1 MYCTVTELKTYLG
14 DIPSTDDALLA
25 TLVNAA
31 HQRIN
36 DDSRRSFEATA
47 DTVHYL
53 DARDY
58 VDGVELELD
67 GDLSYIASVT
77 IDGVVLP
84 ATEYVTYPRNSTP
97 WQVLRMRS
105 NSAYGWQYSTS
116 PEDAIAVTGRWA
128 VMHSKPVTAIARTA
142 NVVTATVSDTSGLGV
157 GASIYVAG
165 VADTTFNGGA
175 FTLTAVTSNTVTWA
189 QTATNATDTA
199 GTLLFTPA
207 SIRQACTRLAAFLYR
222 QKDTQGGAQE
232 QPILAGDGSVIMPT
246 TLPRDVQILLQPWV
260 KIR

>member
-1 MYCTVTELKTYLG
+1 MYCTVDELKTYLSITTSG
-14 DIPSTDDALLA
+14 DDTLLA

-36 DDSRRSFEATA
+36 DDTRRNFEATA
-47 DTVHYL
+47 DTVRYYDAVEDTDGPYL
-53 DARDY
+53 Y
-58 VDGVELELD
+58 VDDV
-67 GDLSYIASVT
+67 SYISGITSGGSTV
-77 IDGVVLP
+77 P

-97 WQVLRMRS
+97 WNEIKIKS
-105 NSAYGWQYSTS
+105 GSTYYWNYVDNT
-116 PEDAIAVTGRWA
+116 EDSIVVTGRHA
-128 VMHSKPVTAIARTA
+128 VMHSKPIASISRSGA
-142 NVVTATVSDTSGLGV
+142 NVVTATLTDTSGLGV
-157 GASIYVAG
+157 GAKVYCVGI
-165 VADTTFNGGA
+165 ADIGFNGG
-175 FTLTAVTSNTVTWA
+175 FTLTAVTDTTVTWA
-189 QTATNATDTA
+189 QIASSATSTT

-246 TLPRDVQILLQPWV
+246 TLPRDVQILLQPWI